1 MKPKR
6 VVIVAI
12 VAVALLLVG
21 CSAPARVDSGIRG
34 TVTLG
39 RVVPAAELSTAG
51 PRPYGADLVIEPQ
64 DGSSS
69 AAKVKSAPDG
79 RFSLDLEPGIYVI
92 RAADKNKSAAVLKPV
107 TVTVEPHAYTEVSVP
122 FDSGIR

>member
-6 VVIVAI
+6 VFIVAI
-12 VAVALLLVG
+12 AAAVLLLAG

-39 RVVPAAELSTAG
+39 PAAPAAEPSTSAL
-51 PRPYGADLVIEPQ
+51 RPYGAALVVKPQ
-64 DGSSS
+64 GGRSSV
-69 AAKVKSAPDG
+69 AKVKSAPDG

-92 RAADKNKSAAVLKPV
+92 RAAETQPGAVLKPI